1 VTAMPFS
8 SHRAGLAPCCDF
20 RTIRVR
26 EIAEAHAIGNVAA
39 DAGLLA
45 LVLERHLDGET
56 DCPADVGLRGPRAG
70 GRYLL
75 RSDRLS
81 PAAED
86 RPHYSVQ
93 TFGRRIRR
101 RAGQLA
107 VLAEPGQRDPADAV
121 QRDKGPACAAS
132 RLPAPARRRGW
143 ALADQRRCTDAA
155 EGLGRVRRRLRA
167 RCSQRYW
174 RTIAVT
180 ICPGKSGHK

>member
-1 VTAMPFS
+1 MPFS

-101 RAGQLA
+101 RAGRVA
-107 VLAEPGQRDPADAV
+107 VLA
-121 QRDKGPACAAS
+121 
-132 RLPAPARRRGW
+132 
-143 ALADQRRCTDAA
+143 
-155 EGLGRVRRRLRA
+155 RA
-167 RCSQRYW
+167 GS
-174 RTIAVT
+174 A
-180 ICPGKSGHK
+180 CPG